1 MGCSDSREN
10 LENKPVTLLELK
22 SLLESTQKSCNSLR
36 SEKSESIKKK
46 EEEMFNYMRQ
56 KNIDSAIKIADE
68 ILKEENYLTIFDV
81 LNNMIKIIKSKCMF
95 IITKDECPT
104 AMRPVL
110 DTLIFLSKRLE
121 IDELSQFR
129 KKIEQKFGK

>member
-1 MGCSDSREN
+1 
-10 LENKPVTLLELK
+10 
-22 SLLESTQKSCNSLR
+22 
-36 SEKSESIKKK
+36 
-46 EEEMFNYMRQ
+46 MFNYMRQ

-129 KKIEQKFGK
+129 KNRTKIWKELYN